1 MDFSLGRG
9 SNELV
14 IDCSSSDLKVAVG
27 NYNSKTGNITI
38 EKMGVVPLEGDA
50 INDGAVADSFGIVMA
65 VKHAIARLG
74 IRNKS
79 CILTTE
85 GAFVHTRDLELPVA
99 KEDQLK
105 DMVKYEVIG
114 QGTNRDLSI
123 DYIVYG
129 TTKDEETNAD
139 KLKVRAT
146 AIPTD
151 TIKDYREFL
160 KEMELQP
167 TALDMNPNAIRKL
180 FSAVMLRRCSV
191 WRTASSIWQEKSS
204 LNVWFIFEIR
214 RLCLQVQPLFYF
226 PIQIICIRLNR

>member
-1 MDFSLGRG
+1 MKDLFGKSG
-9 SNELV
+9 SELV

-27 NYNSKTGNITI
+27 SYSSKNNRTSIYI
-38 EKMGVVPLEGDA
+38 DKFGVVPLDADA

-151 TIKDYREFL
+151 TIKDFREFL

-167 TALDMNPNAIRKL
+167 TALDMNPNAVRKL
-180 FSAVMLRRCSV
+180 FS
-191 WRTASSIWQEKSS
+191 
-204 LNVWFIFEIR
+204 
-214 RLCLQVQPLFYF
+214 
-226 PIQIICIRLNR
+226 QIGRAHV